1 MSLRALLGDCAAT
14 ILFVRDR
21 RAVTLAEGCIPA
33 LVDFSFEDKAAK
45 GLRRLRDAA
54 PRPPQY
60 FTALEVAQDA
70 TVLLLLGEAG
80 SGKTALARRLALH
93 LAGEALGDPRFNLA
107 TLASDV
113 PRDADGTLV
122 REAWTT
128 PVVPQLL
135 TAPVGALPEDG
146 LLILDEA
153 ERLGEGGPA
162 LLAELAARGRRAI
175 LLGDAEACGAWPIP
189 PGVRRHRLL
198 PLMPAQRAAWRARH
212 GGPEDL
218 PAHPGLMSLAVA
230 GLSLDALAHHAQVAF
245 VALRDGVMP
254 ADATLGRRF
263 VLERLAARYIATLP
277 VAAVAQLA
285 ADPRWHAAL
294 RHLQGDARLAEALLA
309 TGHSDLV
316 VLAADTAPPVPALR
330 DALAAAIVRDDL
342 TLPARIRAGRHLARL
357 GDPRDLTELVAVP
370 GGDHTMGSVLHP
382 NAAPPHRVT
391 LPPFRIG
398 RYLVTNALYA
408 RFVDATGRAWTSADG
423 RDPAMANAPATDLS
437 WHDARA
443 FCAWITPL
451 WREEGRIA
459 ADEVVRLPTEPEWEA
474 AARGAQP
481 LSDAQV
487 YPWAGAWGALRCNS
501 EEAGLNDRCAV
512 GLFPAG
518 RSPFGCDD
526 MAGQVWEW
534 CSTSWGEDMA
544 TPAFRYP
551 YDTADGREDAQA
563 APAIRRV
570 LRGGCFSSGAEK
582 ATCTYRGS
590 LEPAGSWRGNGF
602 RVVISRPAPGL
613 PHAGNARPA
622 A

>member
-1 MSLRALLGDCAAT
+1 MTLRALLDHCAAT
-14 ILFVRDR
+14 ILFVREG

-45 GLRRLRDAA
+45 GLRRLRDAV

-70 TVLLLLGEAG
+70 PVLLLLGEAG
-80 SGKTALARRLALH
+80 SGKTVLARRLALH
-93 LAGEALGDPRFNLA
+93 LAGEALGDARFNLA

-113 PRDADGTLV
+113 PRDEAGTLV
-122 REAWTT
+122 RETWAE
-128 PVVPQLL
+128 PILPHLL
-135 TAPVGALPEDG
+135 TAPVNALPEDG

-162 LLAELAARGRRAI
+162 LLAELVARGRRAI

-198 PLMPAQRAAWRARH
+198 PLLPAQRAAWHALH
-212 GGPEDL
+212 GGPKDL

-230 GLSLDALAHHAQVAF
+230 GVSLGDLAHHAATAF
-245 VALRDGVMP
+245 AALRDGVTP
-254 ADATLGRRF
+254 AHPTLGRRF
-263 VLERLAARYIATLP
+263 VLERLAARHIATLP
-277 VAAVAQLA
+277 AATVAALA
-285 ADPRWHAAL
+285 ADPCWHATL
-294 RHLQGDARLAEALLA
+294 RHLQGDATLAEALLA
-309 TGHSDLV
+309 TGRSDLA
-316 VLAADTAPPVPALR
+316 VLAADIAPPVAMLR
-330 DALAAAIVRDDL
+330 DALASAVARDDL
-342 TLPARIRAGRHLARL
+342 KLPARIRAGRHLARL
-357 GDPRDLTELVAVP
+357 GDPRDLAELVAVP
-370 GGDHTMGSVLHP
+370 GGEYAMGSALHP
-382 NAAPPHRVT
+382 NSAPPHRVT
-391 LPPFRIG
+391 LAPFRIA
-398 RYLVTNALYA
+398 RFPVTSALYA
-408 RFVDATGRAWTSADG
+408 RFVAATGRAWTSADG

-443 FCAWITPL
+443 FCTWITPI
-451 WREEGRIA
+451 WRDEGRIA
-459 ADEVVRLPTEPEWEA
+459 ADEIVRLPTEPEWEA
-474 AARGAQP
+474 AARGRQP
-481 LSDAQV
+481 VSDAQV
-487 YPWAGAWGALRCNS
+487 YPWAAPWAALRCNS

-534 CSTSWGEDMA
+534 CSTNWGEDMA

-551 YDTADGREDAQA
+551 YDAADGREDADA
-563 APAIRRV
+563 APSIRRV

-602 RVVISRPAPGL
+602 RVVISRPAPAL
-613 PHAGNARPA
+613 PHAGSAPPA

>member
-1 MSLRALLGDCAAT
+1 MTLRRLLEDCAAT
-14 ILFVRDR
+14 ILFVGDG
-21 RAVTLAEGCIPA
+21 RAVTLADGCIPA

-45 GLRRLRDAA
+45 GLRRLREAV

-70 TVLLLLGEAG
+70 PVLLLLGEAG
-80 SGKTALARRLALH
+80 SGKTVLARRLALH
-93 LAGEALGDPRFNLA
+93 LAGEALGDARFNLT

-113 PRDADGTLV
+113 PRDEAGTLV

-128 PVVPQLL
+128 AVVPHLL
-135 TAPVGALPEDG
+135 TAPAGALPADG
-146 LLILDEA
+146 LLIIDDA

-175 LLGDAEACGAWPIP
+175 LLGDAEACGAWPVP
-189 PGVRRHRLL
+189 LGVRRHRLL
-198 PLMPAQRAAWRARH
+198 PLLPAQRAAWRALH

-230 GLSLDALAHHAQVAF
+230 GLSLDALAPRAEDAF
-245 VALRDGVMP
+245 VALRDGVTP
-254 ADATLGRRF
+254 ADTTLGRRF
-263 VLERLAARYIATLP
+263 VMERLAAMHIATLP
-277 VAAVAQLA
+277 AATIAQIA
-285 ADPRWHAAL
+285 ADRRWHGTL
-294 RHLQGDARLAEALLA
+294 RHLRGDARLAEALLA
-309 TGHSDLV
+309 TGHSDLA
-316 VLAADTAPPVPALR
+316 VLAADAAPPVPSLR
-330 DALAAAIVRDDL
+330 DALAAAIARDDL
-342 TLPARIRAGRHLARL
+342 KLPARIRAGRHLARL
-357 GDPRDLTELVAVP
+357 GDSRDLGQLVAVP
-370 GGDHTMGSVLHP
+370 GGDYAMGSVLHP
-382 NAAPPHRVT
+382 NSAPPHHVR
-391 LPPFRIG
+391 LAPFRIG
-398 RYLVTNALYA
+398 RYPVTNALYA
-408 RFVDATGRAWTSADG
+408 GFADATGRVWTSVDG
-423 RDPAMANAPATDLS
+423 RDAAMANAPATDLS

-451 WREEGRIA
+451 WRAEGRIA
-459 ADEVVRLPTEPEWEA
+459 ADDVVRLPTEPEWEA

-481 LSDAQV
+481 LSGAQV
-487 YPWAGAWGALRCNS
+487 YPWSGPWAALRCNS

-526 MAGQVWEW
+526 MVGQVWEW
-534 CSTSWGEDMA
+534 CSTNWGGDMA

-551 YDTADGREDAQA
+551 YDAADGREDAEA
-563 APAIRRV
+563 APTIRRV

-622 A
+622 T